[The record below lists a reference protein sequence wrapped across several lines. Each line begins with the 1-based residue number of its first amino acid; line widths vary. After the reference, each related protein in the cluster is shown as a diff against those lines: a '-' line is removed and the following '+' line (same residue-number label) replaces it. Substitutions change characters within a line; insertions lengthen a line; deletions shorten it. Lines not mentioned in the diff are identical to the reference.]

1 MEAIEE
7 RKQAIQ
13 MYYQGYSKA
22 AICRHFGRS
31 RPWLYRWLSRYNG
44 DEVESSLQDR
54 RRRQPGQPR
63 VWSAAIQAQVLKMR
77 RERTDP
83 EGDPYQLY
91 GAAAIHY
98 ELAALGSAEVPP
110 IRTIHYWLKA
120 AGLVRERREREPER
134 PPLPIPIPKATAAND
149 VHQLDL
155 KGPIR
160 LKGSA
165 AKYYVVVLRDRYTRR
180 CALEVVESKAAEGIV
195 NQTVAAWQHVLGVP
209 AKLQLDNAL
218 EFRGSNKYP
227 RTFGLLIRLAL
238 DLGIEPVFNPVGEPW
253 RNGCVER
260 FNGFLVER
268 LLTIRFDNLDQLR
281 AEVAHCQTV
290 CNRDHRLRS
299 LDGRSPNEAAAE
311 ADITFL
317 DPAYR
322 RHLDKKR
329 LPQNKGFVSFIRLVR
344 RSGRITLGAKDRFM
358 VDPELVY
365 SYVLAQ
371 VDVAKQLL
379 TIFQDDQPLVSYDFS
394 KSTIGAWAHGP
405 DASLADDEV

>member
-1 MEAIEE
+1 
-7 RKQAIQ
+7 
-13 MYYQGYSKA
+13 
-22 AICRHFGRS
+22 
-31 RPWLYRWLSRYNG
+31 
-44 DEVESSLQDR
+44 
-54 RRRQPGQPR
+54 
-63 VWSAAIQAQVLKMR
+63 MR

-98 ELAALGSAEVPP
+98 ELAAVGNAEVPP

-120 AGLVRERREREPER
+120 AGLVPKRSRDKPKR
-134 PPLPIPIPKATAAND
+134 PPLPIPIPQAKQAND

-160 LKGSA
+160 LKGSS
-165 AKYYVVVLRDRYTRR
+165 AKHYLVVLRDRFTRR

-195 NQTVAAWQHVLGVP
+195 NQAVAAWQHVLGVP
-209 AKLQLDNAL
+209 ATLQLDNAL

-227 RTFGLLIRLAL
+227 RSFGHLIRLAL

-260 FNGFLVER
+260 FNGFLTER

-281 AEVAHCQTV
+281 AAVARCQTV
-290 CNRDHRLRS
+290 CNRDHRLTC
-299 LDGRSPNEAAAE
+299 LDGRSPAEAAAE
-311 ADITFL
+311 ADITYL

-322 RHLDKKR
+322 RHLDAKS
-329 LPQNKGFVSFIRLVR
+329 LPQDQGFVSFIRLVR

-358 VDPELVY
+358 VDPELAY
-365 SYVLAQ
+365 SYVLAR
-371 VDVAKQLL
+371 VDVAKQLV
-379 TIFQDDQPLVSYDFS
+379 TIFQDDRPLVTYDFS
-394 KSTIGAWAHGP
+394 KSTIGAWAHGLEALLP
-405 DASLADDEV
+405 DEQM